1 MRWRAVLAD
10 GECAPAP
17 TETMK
22 ELLPIIRRH
31 RRPLLVVASVPDGPP
46 QPVVVEKVVPAS
58 PPVIEREKTP
68 RKHVAGE
75 RRHE

>member
-17 TETMK
+17 TETMN
-22 ELLPIIRRH
+22 ELLPIIRRK

-46 QPVVVEKVVPAS
+46 LPVVVEKIAVAS

-68 RKHVAGE
+68 RKNVAGE

>member
-17 TETMK
+17 TETMN

-31 RRPLLVVASVPDGPP
+31 RRPLLVAAPVPAGPTP
-46 QPVVVEKVVPAS
+46 PVVVEKVAPAS
-58 PPVIEREKTP
+58 PPVIEREKP
-68 RKHVAGE
+68 VRKNAAGE
-75 RRHE
+75 RRQE